1 MKRAGKASKKVV
13 FYESDKRYADF
24 RIQLDND
31 GLSQSLFFRS
41 MVQAYINGDKEIIN
55 LINKIINKQTERP
68 KAWWAETKMR
78 KELAE
83 EKIRNL
89 VLDENE
95 IQSIFDMLEHENP
108 NFKTN

>member
-24 RIQLDND
+24 RIQLEND

-41 MVQAYINGDKEIIN
+41 LMQAYINGDKNIV
-55 LINKIINKQTERP
+55 LLVDKIINKETERP
-68 KAWWAETKMR
+68 KAWKAESKMR
-78 KELAE
+78 KDLAE

-89 VLDENE
+89 SLDEND
-95 IQSIFDMLEHENP
+95 IQSIFDILEHENP
-108 NFKTN
+108 NFKSN

>member
-24 RIQLDND
+24 RIQLEND

-41 MVQAYINGDKEIIN
+41 LILAYIKGDKDITSLVEKI
-55 LINKIINKQTERP
+55 LNKETEKPR
-68 KAWWAETKMR
+68 AWWKEGKGKR
-78 KELAE
+78 ELAE
-83 EKIRNL
+83 QRLKDL
-89 VLDENE
+89 SLDESE

-108 NFKTN
+108 NF